1 MKRPT
6 HPQATAHIDSVGI
19 IGVDTPSE
27 TPQNPRMAPDDR
39 PTETLPDPWL
49 FDSELLIRE
58 LDRCREMLLLIPA
71 KDAATHFAI
80 KIAVDANWNLR
91 ETIRYLLALHREGQ
105 RAWTKRAIE
114 LSKRQNKRNDT
125 PTEVRPV
132 AANRS
137 A

>member
-1 MKRPT
+1 
-6 HPQATAHIDSVGI
+6 
-19 IGVDTPSE
+19 
-27 TPQNPRMAPDDR
+27 MAPDQR
-39 PTETLPDPWL
+39 PPETLPDPWL

-58 LDRCREMLLLIPA
+58 LDRCREMVLLIPA
-71 KDAATHFAI
+71 TDAATHFAT
-80 KIAVDANWNLR
+80 KIAVDAIWNLC

-105 RAWTKRAIE
+105 RAWTKRAID
-114 LSKRQNKRNDT
+114 LSKRQTKRNDT